1 MAHVAEWK
9 KEEVKELKSL
19 IDSHEVVGIVNLLN
33 IPARQLQKMRQSLK
47 DKAIIRMSKKN
58 LMDLA
63 FKDCNDKKDNIV
75 DLSNFMEGQPAIV
88 FTDMN
93 PFKLFKI
100 LENSKTAAPAKAG
113 NVATDDILV
122 PGGDTG
128 FEPGPLLGEL
138 QQVGIPA
145 KIDKGKIVVSK
156 DHIIVKAGEEVSK
169 QVASMLTRLDIQPME
184 VGIDLQAAYEGS
196 VVYTTDLLT
205 IDEEATLADVQT
217 AFTQAFN
224 LSVNAGIPTK
234 ETIVAIIQNANSKSF
249 NLAMN
254 ASILTSETTEPLIAL
269 ANGQM
274 LGLASALANAEGVL
288 DDELLEKLSN
298 APVATEPVVDQTQ
311 DTAEEEIEEE
321 EEEEEEAS
329 EEEAAAGL
337 AGLFG

>member
-33 IPARQLQKMRQSLK
+33 IPAKQLQKMRQSLSG
-47 DKAIIRMSKKN
+47 KAIIRMSKKN

-63 FKDCNDKKDNIV
+63 FEDCNNKKENIAN
-75 DLSNFMEGQPAIV
+75 LSNHMEGQPAIV

-100 LENSKTAAPAKAG
+100 LENSKTSAPAKEG
-113 NVATDDILV
+113 NVPDSDIVV
-122 PGGDTG
+122 PEGDTG
-128 FEPGPLLGEL
+128 FEPGPILGEL

-156 DHIIVKAGEEVSK
+156 NHTVVKAGEPVTK

-184 VGIDLQAAYEGS
+184 VGIDLQAAYEDEAI
-196 VVYTTDLLT
+196 YTSDLLT
-205 IDEEATLADVQT
+205 IDDEKTLADIQG

-224 LSVNAGIPTK
+224 LSVNAEIPTK
-234 ETIVAIIQNANSKSF
+234 ETIVAIIQNANTKSI

-254 ASILTSETTEPLIAL
+254 GSVLTSETTEPLIGL
-269 ANGQM
+269 ANAQM
-274 LGLASALANAEGVL
+274 LALASAVADTEGAI
-288 DDELLEKLSN
+288 DDELREKLSN
-298 APVATEPVVDQTQ
+298 VPVAEATATEETKDEKE
-311 DTAEEEIEEE
+311 D
-321 EEEEEEAS
+321 EEEEEEAA

-337 AGLFG
+337 GALFG

>member
-9 KEEVKELKSL
+9 KEEVKELKNL
-19 IDSHEVVGIVNLLN
+19 IDSYEVIGIVNLLN

-47 DKAIIRMSKKN
+47 GKAIIRMSKKN

-63 FKDCNDKKDNIV
+63 LKDCNDKKDNII
-75 DLSNFMEGQPAIV
+75 DLSNHMDGQPAII

-100 LENSKTAAPAKAG
+100 LEDSKTSAPAKEG
-113 NVATDDILV
+113 NIPDSDIIV

-128 FEPGPLLGEL
+128 FEPGPILGEL

-156 DHIIVKAGEEVSK
+156 DHVVVKAGEKVSK
-169 QVASMLTRLDIQPME
+169 QVAGMLSRLDIHPME
-184 VGIDLQAAYEGS
+184 VGIDLQAAYEEEA
-196 VVYTTDLLT
+196 VYTSDLLT
-205 IDEEATLADVQT
+205 VDEEKTLADLQS
-217 AFTQAFN
+217 AFSQAFN

-234 ETIVAIIQNANSKSF
+234 ETIVAIIQNANTKSF

-269 ANGQM
+269 ANAKM
-274 LGLASALANAEGVL
+274 LALASAIADSEGAL
-288 DDELLEKLSN
+288 DEELLEKLSN
-298 APVATEPVVDQTQ
+298 VPVAAEPAV
-311 DTAEEEIEEE
+311 EETKDDEEE
-321 EEEEEEAS
+321 EEEEETEEEA

-337 AGLFG
+337 GALFG